1 MPEPIT
7 IDELPQ
13 ASLEPPRRKRLS
25 FVWIIPLVAA
35 AVAIG
40 IAVQRIRTEG
50 PTITVLFQAAS
61 GVQAGKTF
69 VKYKE
74 VEIGQVT
81 DVELAEG
88 FSKVQVTVKMDR
100 SAAGL
105 LVEDTRFWIVAPRV
119 TLQGVTGLGTLLSG
133 NYIGIKPGD
142 STKERHHFVGLDTPP
157 AITDQPGRSFV
168 LKAPDPGSLGIGAPL
183 YFRRFKVGE
192 IASLDLRPD
201 GSGVDITAFV
211 YEPYDKYVTTETRF
225 WEASGIDFSLTA
237 EGLEIRT
244 QSLVSLLAGGV
255 AFDVPTFASPSG
267 PADED
272 AVFTLFHNQTSA
284 MKQPDPIA
292 RRYVVYTDSLQG
304 LQIGAPVKLLGIT
317 AGEVA
322 DVGLSLDPET
332 RAFRPRLLITF
343 FPERL
348 VAQLSPE
355 QAAMGQALVT
365 AGEAERLALVR
376 HQIEDLGLRAQVRTG
391 NLLTGERYVA
401 LDYDPKAQ
409 KPDIDWSQDP
419 LELPVSPGGLADL
432 ESKASGILEQV
443 SDILAKVDGLP
454 LESIGKDLDS
464 ALKGLDRVLKGAD
477 AKTLPALDKTMASLR
492 DTLTVAQRVLEDT
505 DESLLN
511 GGSATQQELRAALIE
526 ISRAARAVR
535 VLSDYL
541 ERNPEALIRG
551 KGRGN

>member
-348 VAQLSPE
+348 VAQLSPDQE
-355 QAAMGQALVT
+355 AMGQALIN
-365 AGEAERLALVR
+365 AGEPERLALVR
-376 HQIEDLGLRAQVRTG
+376 HQIEDLGLRAQLRSG

-511 GGSATQQELRAALIE
+511 GGSAAQQELRAALIE
-526 ISRAARAVR
+526 ITRAARAVR